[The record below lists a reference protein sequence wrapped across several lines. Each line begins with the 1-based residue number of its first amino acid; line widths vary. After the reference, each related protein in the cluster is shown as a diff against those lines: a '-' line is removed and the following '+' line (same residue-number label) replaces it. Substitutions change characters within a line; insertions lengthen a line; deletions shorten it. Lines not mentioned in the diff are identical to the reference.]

1 MLGVSSL
8 SQESKDNNFTLWE
21 SGIKYTEKT
30 NKKKFLKIAI
40 IPIVALLSALIGG
53 AISSIM
59 IINSYSGSIKAYKE
73 EFERIS
79 QDELASSRSMTKAA
93 QKVGPSIVGII
104 KTPSSWMN
112 EAQEGS
118 LGSGIIFDE
127 KGYIV
132 TNQHIINKVGNITV
146 ILPGGHKEKATLVA
160 QDFKSDIAILKI
172 NMSNLKAVE
181 LKASNDVKTGETV
194 IGMGNPLGEEFSG
207 TIVSGII
214 GATSKV
220 IKIDDR
226 AYKIYQT
233 DMVFSDGTSGGAVV
247 NKAGEVIGIIN
258 NRLNSTQEGS
268 YIMPVSEAKPII
280 DALMVKGKLETPFL
294 GVKTY
299 LIDDERSKLYNV
311 PIGLGV
317 IDVVK
322 GTAAEKYGI
331 LKEDIILEVNGG
343 AVSKITDI
351 TDLLEG
357 KRPGDKITIKVYRDG
372 KKIDIDAALI
382 KLSSH

>member
-1 MLGVSSL
+1 M

-21 SGIKYTEKT
+21 SGIKYTEKN
-30 NKKKFLKIAI
+30 NKRKFSKTAVILI
-40 IPIVALLSALIGG
+40 IILLSSLAGG
-53 AISSIM
+53 AVSSM
-59 IINSYSGSIKAYKE
+59 LIINNYSGSIKAYKE
-73 EFERIS
+73 ELDKIS
-79 QDELASSRSMTKAA
+79 QDELFSSRSMTKAA

-118 LGSGIIFDE
+118 IGSGIIFDE

-132 TNQHIINKVGNITV
+132 TNQHIINKVSDITV

-258 NRLNSTQEGS
+258 NKLNSTQEGS

-280 DALMVKGKLETPFL
+280 DALMIKGKLETPFL
-294 GVKTY
+294 GVKTF
-299 LIDDERSKLYNV
+299 LIDNERSKLYNV

-317 IDVVK
+317 VDVVK

-331 LKEDIILEVNGG
+331 LKGDIILEVNGG

-357 KRPGDKITIKVYRDG
+357 KRPGDKITIKVYRDR
-372 KKIDIDAALI
+372 KEIDIDAALI